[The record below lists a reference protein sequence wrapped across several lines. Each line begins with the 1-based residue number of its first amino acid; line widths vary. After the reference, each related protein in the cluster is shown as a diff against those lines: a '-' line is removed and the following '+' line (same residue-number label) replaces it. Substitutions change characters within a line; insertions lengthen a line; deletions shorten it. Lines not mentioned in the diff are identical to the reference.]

1 MLLYNVLKPEEK
13 WGQSASFIFLDLGE
27 IAMGIELIKG
37 KNDDL
42 TDEIK
47 DMEEEVLE
55 DIVAEE

>member
-1 MLLYNVLKPEEK
+1 MDKLKEFDLNK
-13 WGQSASFIFLDLGE
+13 DGHTDLGE

-47 DMEEEVLE
+47 DMEEETLE

>member
-1 MLLYNVLKPEEK
+1 MDKLKEFDLNK
-13 WGQSASFIFLDLGE
+13 DGRVDLGE

-42 TDEIK
+42 TDEIRE
-47 DMEEEVLE
+47 MEEEDLE

>member
-1 MLLYNVLKPEEK
+1 MDKLKEFDLNK
-13 WGQSASFIFLDLGE
+13 DGHTDLGE

-37 KNDDL
+37 KNNDL